1 MASPQQH
8 RLVTASVAAALAGL
22 SACMVG
28 PNYRAPQPA
37 VASGYAN
44 TVPTTQ
50 TTAADQATLSTTRPS
65 TVTAESE
72 PAAAWWT
79 TLRDPEL
86 DKLVSR
92 ASAGNLSL
100 QRAASRL
107 VQSRATLREE
117 GAKELP
123 TVGNTDQFVRI
134 NSGQNVGFASLGGGG
149 AAASSGSASARAAAQ
164 SSSINAN
171 IWTAGLDATWEIDV
185 FGGQRRTVEAAA
197 ADYQASVEDRRDIL
211 VSLTAEVA
219 RDYLQLRG
227 TQERLRIARENLSL
241 EQDTLGLTQSLRKA
255 GFNSQLDVSR
265 ALTQVAQTRAAIVP
279 LTTIVAQEEHAIAVL
294 LGEEP
299 NALAA
304 ELDAPTPVPAVPT
317 LVSVGMPSDLLR
329 RRPDIRRG
337 ERQIAAANA
346 RVGAAIADFYPKFS
360 LTGDFGFDSTK
371 FSNLFDTHSRFFILD
386 PGISWRLFDFGRTAA
401 EVDQNKALYTQAL
414 LSYQDAVLAA
424 LRDVEDALVAYA
436 NEQDHHAA
444 LAAAV
449 SSAQDSV
456 AISRDQ
462 YKQGVIDFL
471 QVLDAQRQLL
481 TAQDDLA
488 QSDQAI
494 TTNLVAL
501 YKSLGGGW
509 EPEAM
514 NTIQSKPNADVPPAV
529 GLSSLTN
536 GATADKQ

>member
-1 MASPQQH
+1 MSSLQQH
-8 RLVTASVAAALAGL
+8 RLVTAVAATTLAAIAG
-22 SACMVG
+22 CMVG
-28 PNYRAPQPA
+28 PNYHAPQA
-37 VASGYAN
+37 QVASCSYAN

-92 ASAGNLSL
+92 ASAGNLNL

-107 VQSRATLREE
+107 VESRATLREE

-123 TVGNTDQFVRI
+123 KLSNSDQFVRI
-134 NSGQNVGFASLGGGG
+134 NSGQNVGFGSLGG
-149 AAASSGSASARAAAQ
+149 SGSGTTGAS

-171 IWTAGLDATWEIDV
+171 VWTAGLDATWEIDV
-185 FGGQRRTVEAAA
+185 FGGQRRTIEATA

-227 TQERLRIARENLSL
+227 TQERLRIARQNLSL

-265 ALTQVAQTRAAIVP
+265 AMTQVAQTRAAIVP
-279 LTTIVAQEEHAIAVL
+279 LTTIVAQQEHAIAVL
-294 LGEEP
+294 LGMEP

-304 ELDAPTPVPAVPT
+304 ELDTPAPVPAVPT
-317 LVSVGMPSDLLR
+317 LVSVGMPADLLR
-329 RRPDIRRG
+329 RRPDIRRS

-386 PGISWRLFDFGRTAA
+386 PSISWRLFDFGKTAA
-401 EVDQNKALYTQAL
+401 EVDENKARTTQAL
-414 LSYQDAVLAA
+414 LNYQGTVLDA
-424 LRDVEDALVAYA
+424 LRDVEDCAGGLRQRARPPRRPGRRRRFGARLGRHLPGAVQAGRDRLPA
-436 NEQDHHAA
+436 SPRRP
-444 LAAAV
+444 AAA
-449 SSAQDSV
+449 ADR
-456 AISRDQ
+456 ARRPGPIRPDHRDQ
-462 YKQGVIDFL
+462 SGGLV
-471 QVLDAQRQLL
+471 QVPRRRVGAGGDERAAGHPQR
-481 TAQDDLA
+481 
-488 QSDQAI
+488 
-494 TTNLVAL
+494 
-501 YKSLGGGW
+501 
-509 EPEAM
+509 
-514 NTIQSKPNADVPPAV
+514 
-529 GLSSLTN
+529 
-536 GATADKQ
+536 